1 MTSSLMLS
9 REKVVTR
16 AGGGTQG
23 SPGGVTGLPWANVQ
37 EIVNLNLSIGLKMKI
52 NRSSAG

>member
-37 EIVNLNLSIGLKMKI
+37 EIVNLNLSIGLKMDI
-52 NRSSAG
+52 NRLSTD